1 MYQPGQKNPS
11 VIYVLLNMSTARA
24 LQSSLFWWCTNNV
37 QGFPYMC
44 GQVEGYLANSCS
56 VTTTVSQG
64 SHQASTRHCLSAAFT
79 PTVVMSCQCKF
90 IFIPYNNVVIFLNF
104 ASRLLS
110 FAYLLLKVLVLSF
123 STISTDWLQAV
134 TVLNRKQQT
143 IQTWVLWTLSKF

>member
-1 MYQPGQKNPS
+1 
-11 VIYVLLNMSTARA
+11 
-24 LQSSLFWWCTNNV
+24 
-37 QGFPYMC
+37 
-44 GQVEGYLANSCS
+44 
-56 VTTTVSQG
+56 
-64 SHQASTRHCLSAAFT
+64 
-79 PTVVMSCQCKF
+79 
-90 IFIPYNNVVIFLNF
+90 LNF